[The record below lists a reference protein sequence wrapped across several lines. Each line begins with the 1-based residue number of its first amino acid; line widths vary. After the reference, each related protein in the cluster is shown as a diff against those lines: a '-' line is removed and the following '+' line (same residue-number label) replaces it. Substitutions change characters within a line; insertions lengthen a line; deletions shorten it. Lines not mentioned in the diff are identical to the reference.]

1 MDIFIFLSL
10 DLPFIYKIHVVLGII
25 QKQSLKFTAVNFV
38 GTFIG
43 FMSVIFIYPRE
54 QELYG
59 YFQFLFSAAML
70 LVPVLGL
77 GMSSAIIKYYPIF
90 VQKNRDR
97 NFLSFTVALATISAV
112 FLTLVLGMLYYL
124 FQDYIASVLSNFDL
138 VKANLQYILI
148 LTYLN
153 LYAGIFLNQAI
164 ARYSLVIPDLIYT
177 FSLKIF
183 LPFIIIC
190 VYLGWLDRVWFPVY
204 ILLYYLI
211 VMLALLVYIMYLD
224 KHSLNPK
231 LLSFNKAE
239 YTALGSFMTFS
250 LFNGLGASLA
260 LRLDNVMI
268 GSMLTVNAV
277 YIYGTILT
285 ISNVIEIPSKAIN
298 NISSAVISSSW
309 TNNDQA
315 NIQDIYQKSSVY
327 GWIVG
332 LLLFLLIYFIW
343 IDIIALMPG
352 KIQMELSSIL
362 LIFTLLSF
370 ARIIDLVTGV
380 NSVILSYSSLY
391 KYHMY
396 FLIILGVVNIVLNY
410 FLIQRLG
417 IAGAALATCISYVI
431 FNLMKYY
438 FLKSRFG
445 FSIHWQPH
453 TAVLVAGLIVFV
465 IMHVLT
471 FSFLPVINIVLKSII
486 TSVLF
491 GTLILIFNPGGEIR
505 ALADSYIRKFV
516 RK

>member
-1 MDIFIFLSL
+1 
-10 DLPFIYKIHVVLGII
+10 
-25 QKQSLKFTAVNFV
+25 
-38 GTFIG
+38 
-43 FMSVIFIYPRE
+43 
-54 QELYG
+54 
-59 YFQFLFSAAML
+59 
-70 LVPVLGL
+70 
-77 GMSSAIIKYYPIF
+77 
-90 VQKNRDR
+90 
-97 NFLSFTVALATISAV
+97 
-112 FLTLVLGMLYYL
+112 
-124 FQDYIASVLSNFDL
+124 
-138 VKANLQYILI
+138 
-148 LTYLN
+148 
-153 LYAGIFLNQAI
+153 
-164 ARYSLVIPDLIYT
+164 
-177 FSLKIF
+177 
-183 LPFIIIC
+183 
-190 VYLGWLDRVWFPVY
+190 
-204 ILLYYLI
+204 
-211 VMLALLVYIMYLD
+211 YLD
-224 KHSLNPK
+224 KHSLSPK

-239 YTALGSFMTFS
+239 ESALGSCMTFS

-396 FLIILGVVNIVLNY
+396 FLIILGIVNIVLNY

-453 TAVLVAGLIVFV
+453 TAILVAGLIVFV